1 MMTDDHDLLRRF
13 AENADEAAFTE
24 LVGRHLSMV
33 HGICRRRTGDPQLAE
48 ELAQNVFA
56 ALARKAGTIR
66 KEVLVAGWLHRASCM
81 ESLQALRAEASR
93 KKNMNRFKELQAP
106 ETGGQELPPDLV
118 PVLDEA
124 MDRLAVT
131 DRDVVLMRFASGL
144 TLRQIGDT
152 LGKSES
158 AAQRHLQRALENL
171 CGQLRRRGVTVGI
184 GALAAFLGADLAKAV
199 PASLVTSTFS
209 KAAIASSATGGV
221 SVVTLLTTALFIM
234 KQKALIATGIFL
246 LLAAGSAIYLSRDAS
261 ERESVS
267 GKGSALPRG
276 EAGKAS
282 EAATTGEGSASG
294 KGLRKRS
301 QGQDSELVKRFGESR
316 VKLARNTAEG
326 FVGQMETMARI
337 MEFTKQ
343 DKNAIDTSR
352 VETALNELYQKL
364 VVSDAQKASLDALV
378 AKQMDDE
385 WEQMLQAPAKIRK
398 GQDRIVEALLTGDAV
413 ARGKVPTAEYE
424 PLVAGL
430 DEELGL
436 LAEYG
441 TAAGLL
447 SLKGEWEKILEER
460 QWPLFEQGL
469 LQLKKQADETRATS
483 ESSGRDFTDS
493 PNKLLSKPRSL
504 EELSDEISRQKKM
517 VDGIAQAVDAMKG
530 K

>member
-1 MMTDDHDLLRRF
+1 MTDDHDLLRRF

-66 KEVLVAGWLHRASCM
+66 KDVLVAGWLHRASCM
-81 ESLQALRAEASR
+81 ESLQALRSEASR

-106 ETGGQELPPDLV
+106 ETGGQELPDLV

-124 MDRLAVT
+124 MDRLPVT

-184 GALAAFLGADLAKAV
+184 GALATFLGADLAKAV
-199 PASLVTSTFS
+199 PASLVASTFS
-209 KAAIASSATGGV
+209 KAAIAHSATGGV
-221 SVVTLLTTALFIM
+221 SVFAILTTTLIVM
-234 KQKALIATGIFL
+234 KQKALIAAGICL
-246 LLAAGSAIYLSRDAS
+246 VIAAGSAIYLSRNTSD
-261 ERESVS
+261 RESGADKGFTLS
-267 GKGSALPRG
+267 KTDLGKGDVAGTDEKGSFSAQ
-276 EAGKAS
+276 S
-282 EAATTGEGSASG
+282 
-294 KGLRKRS
+294 LRKKAR
-301 QGQDSELVKRFGESR
+301 GQDSELGKRFGESK

-343 DKNAIDTSR
+343 DKNAVDTSK
-352 VETALNELYQKL
+352 VESALGELYKKL
-364 VVSDAQKASLDALV
+364 EVSASQKASLDALV

-398 GQDRIVEALLTGDAV
+398 GQDRIVEAMLTGDAV
-413 ARGKVPTAEYE
+413 VRGKVPAAEYE
-424 PLVAGL
+424 PLITGL
-430 DEELGL
+430 DQELGL
-436 LAEYG
+436 QLESS

-447 SLKGEWEKILEER
+447 SLKGEWEKILDER
-460 QWPLFEQGL
+460 QWPLFEEGL
-469 LQLKKQADETRATS
+469 QQLKKQADETRATS
-483 ESSGRDFTDS
+483 ESSGRNFADS

-517 VDGIAQAVDAMKG
+517 VDGMAQVVEAMKG